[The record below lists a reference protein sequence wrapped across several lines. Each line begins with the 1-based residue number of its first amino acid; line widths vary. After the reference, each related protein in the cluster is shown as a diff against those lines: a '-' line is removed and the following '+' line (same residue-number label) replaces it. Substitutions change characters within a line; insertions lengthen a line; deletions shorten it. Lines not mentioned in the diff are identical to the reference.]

1 MDRKEQI
8 EQEELER
15 LEWSAGV
22 FDDDLEYDDFE
33 EMEEKEET
41 EEQKQKNKAI
51 DQVISG
57 KHLNYLKSVLIAQL
71 LLEANDELKGSKAF
85 RQNIKYQ
92 VGKTNKLLE
101 EVYQEGFNTVYYNNP
116 EFCTNVL
123 NKLDGL
129 FDKIKTATIDEL
141 VMIDALIDQYYKDQ
155 DTINEEQKVEF
166 TKID

>member
-8 EQEELER
+8 DE
-15 LEWSAGV
+15 
-22 FDDDLEYDDFE
+22 
-33 EMEEKEET
+33 
-41 EEQKQKNKAI
+41 AI
-51 DQVISG
+51 SD

-71 LLEANDELKGSKAF
+71 LLEANDELVGSKAF

-101 EVYQEGFNTVYYNNP
+101 QVYQEGFNTVYYNNP

-129 FDKIKTATIDEL
+129 FNKIKTATIDEL

-155 DTINEEQKVEF
+155 DTINKDQKVEF

>member
-1 MDRKEQI
+1 MVANEEETKEKLTKEKLTREEQI
-8 EQEELER
+8 E
-15 LEWSAGV
+15 
-22 FDDDLEYDDFE
+22 
-33 EMEEKEET
+33 ET
-41 EEQKQKNKAI
+41 LKPRY
-51 DQVISG
+51 
-57 KHLNYLKSVLIAQL
+57 LNYLKSVLIAQL
-71 LLEANDELKGSKAF
+71 LLEANDELKGSEAF

-101 EVYQEGFNTVYYNNP
+101 QVYQEGFNTVYYNNP